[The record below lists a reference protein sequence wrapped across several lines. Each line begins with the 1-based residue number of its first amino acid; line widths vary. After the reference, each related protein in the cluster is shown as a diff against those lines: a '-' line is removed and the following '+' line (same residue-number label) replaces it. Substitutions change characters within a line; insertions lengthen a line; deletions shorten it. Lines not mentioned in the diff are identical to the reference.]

1 MMLEQSKMSLRK
13 FQCLLTALVLA
24 LLIGCS
30 STGSLTTQKLDPLT
44 AVTITFTES
53 PLVFYHDQSG
63 RAAHARD
70 YIHMAPLEVNRG
82 GTYRYFVWLGIWNT
96 QQDSQT
102 GGPRD
107 GFESVVVIADGEP
120 KVLELSGWTAASVG
134 ASEPIYLKPVASSS
148 DAYYEVTA
156 DYLRLLA
163 ESKDIR
169 IRSSGARG
177 ASYEPWDNQEG
188 ALTSLREFVRDV
200 RY

>member
-1 MMLEQSKMSLRK
+1 MSLQKLR
-13 FQCLLTALVLA
+13 CLLTAIALA
-24 LLIGCS
+24 SLIACS
-30 STGSLTTQKLDPLT
+30 STGSMTTQKLDPLT
-44 AVTITFTES
+44 AVTITYTKS

-63 RAAHARD
+63 RAAYARD

-82 GTYRYFVWLGIWNT
+82 GTYRYFIWLGIWNT
-96 QQDSQT
+96 LQDNQT

-107 GFESVVVIADGEP
+107 GFESIVVMADGEP

-163 ESKDIR
+163 ESTDVR
-169 IRSSGARG
+169 IQSSGSRG
-177 ASYEPWDNQEG
+177 ASYEPWDNQERG
-188 ALTSLREFVRDV
+188 LTSLREFVRDV

>member
-1 MMLEQSKMSLRK
+1 MSLRK
-13 FQCLLTALVLA
+13 LQCLLTAVVLA
-24 LLIGCS
+24 SFIGCS
-30 STGSLTTQKLDPLT
+30 STDSMPTQKLDPLT
-44 AVTITFTES
+44 AVTITFAKS

-63 RAAHARD
+63 RAAYARD

-82 GTYRYFVWLGIWNT
+82 GTYRYFIWLGIWNT

-107 GFESVVVIADGEP
+107 GFESIIVLADGEP

-163 ESKDIR
+163 ESTEIQV
-169 IRSSGARG
+169 RSSGSRG
-177 ASYEPWDNQEG
+177 ASYEPWDNQER
-188 ALTSLREFVRDV
+188 ALISLRDFVRDV

>member
-1 MMLEQSKMSLRK
+1 MMLEQSEMSLRK
-13 FQCLLTALVLA
+13 FQCLLTAVA
-24 LLIGCS
+24 LTALIGCS
-30 STGSLTTQKLDPLT
+30 STASLTTQKLDPLT
-44 AVTITFTES
+44 AVTITFTQS

-70 YIHMAPLEVNRG
+70 YIHLAPLEVNRG

-107 GFESVVVIADGEP
+107 GFESIVVLADSEP

-163 ESKDIR
+163 QSKEIR
-169 IRSSGARG
+169 IRSSGSRG
-177 ASYEPWDNQEG
+177 ASYEPWDSQER
-188 ALTSLREFVRDV
+188 ALASLRKFVRDV

>member
-1 MMLEQSKMSLRK
+1 MSLRK
-13 FQCLLTALVLA
+13 FQCLLTAVALA
-24 LLIGCS
+24 ALIGCS
-30 STGSLTTQKLDPLT
+30 STASLTNQKLDPLT
-44 AVTITFTES
+44 AVTITFAKS

-70 YIHMAPLEVNRG
+70 YIHLAPLEVNRG
-82 GTYRYFVWLGIWNT
+82 GTYRYFIWLGIWNT

-102 GGPRD
+102 GGPRG
-107 GFESVVVIADGEP
+107 GFESIVVSADGEP
-120 KVLELSGWTAASVG
+120 KMLELSGWTAASVG

-163 ESKDIR
+163 ESREIR
-169 IRSSGARG
+169 VRSSGSRG
-177 ASYEPWDNQEG
+177 ASYEPWDNQEQ
-188 ALTSLREFVRDV
+188 ALASLREFLRDV

>member
-1 MMLEQSKMSLRK
+1 MSLQK
-13 FQCLLTALVLA
+13 FQCLLTAIALA
-24 LLIGCS
+24 SLIACS

-44 AVTITFTES
+44 AVTITYTKS

-63 RAAHARD
+63 RAAYARD
-70 YIHMAPLEVNRG
+70 YVHMAPLEVNRG
-82 GTYRYFVWLGIWNT
+82 GTYHYFIWLGIWNT
-96 QQDSQT
+96 LQDNQT
-102 GGPRD
+102 GDPRD
-107 GFESVVVIADGEP
+107 GFESIIVIADGQS

-163 ESKDIR
+163 ESTDVR
-169 IRSSGARG
+169 IQSSGSRG
-177 ASYEPWDNQEG
+177 ASYEPWDNQERG
-188 ALTSLREFVRDV
+188 LTSLREFVRDV

>member
-1 MMLEQSKMSLRK
+1 MSLQK
-13 FQCLLTALVLA
+13 FRCLLTAIALA
-24 LLIGCS
+24 SLIACS

-44 AVTITFTES
+44 AVTITYTKS

-82 GTYRYFVWLGIWNT
+82 GTYRYFIWLGIWNT
-96 QQDSQT
+96 LQDNQT

-107 GFESVVVIADGEP
+107 GFESIVVMADGEP

-163 ESKDIR
+163 ESTDVR
-169 IRSSGARG
+169 IRSSGSRG
-177 ASYEPWDNQEG
+177 ASYEPWNNQERG
-188 ALTSLREFVRDV
+188 LTSLREFMRDV

>member
-13 FQCLLTALVLA
+13 FQCLLTALALA

-30 STGSLTTQKLDPLT
+30 STGSLTNQKLDPLT
-44 AVTITFTES
+44 AVTITYSKS
-53 PLVFYHDQSG
+53 PLIFYRDQSG

-82 GTYRYFVWLGIWNT
+82 GMYRYFVWLGIWNT

-107 GFESVVVIADGEP
+107 GFESIVVIADGEP
-120 KVLELSGWTAASVG
+120 MVMELSGWTAASVG
-134 ASEPIYLKPVASSS
+134 ASEPIYLKPVASAS

-156 DYLRLLA
+156 DYLRVLA
-163 ESKDIR
+163 ESSEIR
-169 IRSSGARG
+169 IQSSDARG
-177 ASYEPWDNQEG
+177 TSYEPWDNQER
-188 ALTSLREFVRDV
+188 ALTSLREFLRDV
-200 RY
+200 R